1 MNSDY
6 PYITFLNI
14 AKECRKQ
21 LIKDVIKNESVDLF
35 DALYSDSTS
44 EIFETKMQ
52 LYELKWIELHWSMLE
67 DLINNRDMSDKEKNE
82 LICFLA
88 KYYGKFIKKWN
99 YSRFENKIQIL
110 KNIVSINNEWE
121 QNIKQ
126 MEVAF
131 KKSKKQLNAKIEKL
145 KNKEC

>member
-6 PYITFLNI
+6 PYITFLDI

-67 DLINNRDMSDKEKNE
+67 DLINNRDMLDKEKNE

-88 KYYGKFIKKWN
+88 KYYGEFIKKWN